1 MPSRKLQS
9 YKILFKIREKTEV
22 YTSDRQLGFI
32 PNRGTV
38 DTTFIARQLMQ
49 KAKERGIKC
58 HYHFV
63 DLKSASDTI
72 CRNALWKM
80 MKSIGIKKKIVHI
93 VEKMYGKTTCAAV
106 VDGLLIERFSVSV
119 AVRQGCLLSPTLFN
133 LFLSLT
139 W

>member
-9 YKILFKIREKTEV
+9 YKILFNIREKTEV

-49 KAKERGIKC
+49 KAKERGIK
-58 HYHFV
+58 YHFV

-80 MKSIGIKKKIVHI
+80 MKSIGIKKKILHI

-106 VDGLLIERFSVSV
+106 VDGLLTERFSVSV